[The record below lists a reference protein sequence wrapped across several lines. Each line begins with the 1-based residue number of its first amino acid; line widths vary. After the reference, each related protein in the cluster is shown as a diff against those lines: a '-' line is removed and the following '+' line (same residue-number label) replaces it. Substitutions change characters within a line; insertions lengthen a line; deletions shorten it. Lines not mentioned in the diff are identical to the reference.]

1 MVGTA
6 EGAGCVG
13 SHLARRTLVASCPPW
28 LLLLPCR
35 AGMYLGAKIGVLG
48 SNGAG
53 KSSLMRILAGVD
65 DKFDGQV
72 VRAPGIR

>member
-1 MVGTA
+1 MVQWRGPSLTVIPH
-6 EGAGCVG
+6 ELQQAGGQRHRHCC
-13 SHLARRTLVASCPPW
+13 CPSF
-28 LLLLPCR
+28 

-48 SNGAG
+48 ANGAG

-65 DKFDGQV
+65 DKFDGKV